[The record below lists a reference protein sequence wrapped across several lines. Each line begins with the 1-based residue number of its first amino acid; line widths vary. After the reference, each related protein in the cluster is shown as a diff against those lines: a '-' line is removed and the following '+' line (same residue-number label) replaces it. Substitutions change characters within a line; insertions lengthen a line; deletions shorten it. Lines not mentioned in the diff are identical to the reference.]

1 MLNDLTI
8 IIPTRNRY
16 KSVNIQVDYIKGWGS
31 QIFLLDGSDEKN
43 SYLDDLSK
51 KLTNINYIHNTNGLF
66 SRFENIEQ
74 QINTKYSMIMA
85 DDEFF
90 IKKTI
95 EMCIEYLENNA
106 DYVSCSGVAI
116 GFMESYENK
125 VIYREI
131 YPRLV
136 GYKIT
141 ANQASDRVIDHMSKY
156 VPCAVY
162 AVLQSKVLKKF
173 IKEMKYSKTSCTG
186 TIESWQQCTTAYMG
200 KIMVL
205 PVLYWFRNLRN
216 SPVKDKNWN
225 PSLKFYKW
233 YNTDK
238 YKAEKQ
244 AYIKNFCK
252 LNNEN
257 STSFFEI
264 ALSNFSKDLRQ
275 RKGQG
280 TFKLARRLFI
290 KRSTNFILRKLKLK
304 KLLAKKNES
313 NFFDYEALKI
323 FLKEN
328 KILYE
333 IESIKKIEEIFL
345 QK

>member
-1 MLNDLTI
+1 MLNELTI

-16 KSVNIQVDYIKGWGS
+16 KSVNRQVDYIKGWGS
-31 QIFLLDGSDEKN
+31 QISLLDGSDEKN
-43 SYLDDLSK
+43 LYLDNLSK
-51 KLTNINYIHNTNGLF
+51 KIPHINYIHNTNGLF
-66 SRFENIEQ
+66 ARFKNIEKH
-74 QINTKYSMIMA
+74 INTKYSMIMA

-90 IKKTI
+90 IKKTLQ
-95 EMCIEYLENNA
+95 MCIEFLENNTGYA
-106 DYVSCSGVAI
+106 SCSGAAV
-116 GFMESYENK
+116 GFMKSYENK
-125 VIYREI
+125 VIYREM
-131 YPRLV
+131 YPRLF

-141 ANQASDRVIDHMSKY
+141 ANQATDRVIDHMSKY

-162 AVLQSKVLKKF
+162 GVVQSKVLKKF
-173 IKEMKYSKTSCTG
+173 IQELKYSKTSCTG

-205 PVLYWFRNLRN
+205 PVLYWFRNLQN

-225 PSLKFYKW
+225 TSLKFYKW

-238 YKAEKQ
+238 YKSEKE
-244 AYIKNFCK
+244 AYIKNFCR
-252 LNNEN
+252 LNYEN

-280 TFKLARRLFI
+280 TLRLAIRLFI
-290 KRSTNFILRKLKLK
+290 KRCTNFILRKLKLK

-313 NFFDYEALKI
+313 NFFNLEKLKI

-333 IESIKKIEEIFL
+333 IESIKEIEKIFL